1 MVRYGFIEDGYL
13 RSFDLTPYTTS
24 YKESDGKIKTRT
36 VSVEEQVENSKAKGW
51 KPVEDIDETQMTCEK
66 GYVVIPEPIDDGEKI
81 TYTYTKLKDEKYFAN
96 KIADLKQQLTDS
108 DYKVIKCYEA
118 SLTGEEQPYDI
129 KELHTKRQSLRQQIN
144 ELQEKLAGEEK

>member
-96 KIADLKQQLTDS
+96 KIADLKQKLTDS
-108 DYKVIKCYEA
+108 DYKVIKCYES
-118 SLTGEEQPYDI
+118 SLVGSEMPYNI
-129 KELHTKRQSLRQQIN
+129 NEVHKERQLIRDEIN
-144 ELQEKLAGEEK
+144 ELEKKL